1 MFGGKDMGIDLRND
15 KLLTFTQA
23 GALIPSRQGK
33 TVHGRTVRRWAK
45 DGIELPDGSIL
56 KLATVR
62 VGPRKLVSVAAL
74 GRFIDAMT
82 EAAALVTAE
91 REMRRR
97 FFQKSPAPNP
107 FVDVSRSCRA

>member
-1 MFGGKDMGIDLRND
+1 MRVYPAVAAAIDVFRVRFKSQRSGSQSNNCSVVG
-15 KLLTFTQA
+15 FSPNA
-23 GALIPSRQGK
+23 NSPGNASR
-33 TVHGRTVRRWAK
+33 RYAN
-45 DGIELPDGSIL
+45 GSIL